1 MMPRRNSI
9 SAAAT
14 LLSISLLSACSSIL
28 PTSEDGKK
36 PPQRFSLGMTAR
48 DIPASITTAIRVEDF
63 DAPAELALDRIV
75 VRRGLQE
82 VLYAKGARWTDK
94 PSRLMRTLVSDYLKA
109 ASQSIV
115 ASPTQID
122 VPIVYRLSGRLS
134 AFQIRIDGTPTATVR
149 FEALLNNT
157 RSRVPVSRVFT
168 SEAFASSDSPAA
180 MAAAINVA
188 GNQVAADVTSWMIEN
203 AK

>member
-1 MMPRRNSI
+1 MMPRKI
-9 SAAAT
+9 SVAMMAALCAG
-14 LLSISLLSACSSIL
+14 LLSGCSSFL
-28 PTSEDGKK
+28 PTGEDGKTA
-36 PPQRFSLGMTAR
+36 PQRFSLGMTAQ
-48 DIPASITTAIRVEDF
+48 DIPATITAAIRVEDF
-63 DAPAELALDRIV
+63 DSPAELALDRIV

-94 PSRLMRTLVSDYLKA
+94 PSRLMRSLISDYLKA

-134 AFQIRIDGTPTATVR
+134 AFQVQVDGAPSATVR
-149 FEALLNNT
+149 VEALLNNT
-157 RSRVPVSRVFT
+157 HSRVPVARIFT
-168 SEAFASSDSPAA
+168 AEAAATSDSPAA

-188 GNQVAADVTSWMIEN
+188 SNQVAADVTRWMIEN

>member
-1 MMPRRNSI
+1 MMPRLNSVILTAMLGI
-9 SAAAT
+9 SWLAG
-14 LLSISLLSACSSIL
+14 CGSIL
-28 PTSEDGKK
+28 PTGEDGKK
-36 PPQRFSLGMTAR
+36 PPQRFSLGMTAQ
-48 DIPASITTAIRVEDF
+48 DIPASITSAIRVEDF
-63 DAPAELALDRIV
+63 DSPAELALDRIV
-75 VRRGLQE
+75 VRRGVQE

-94 PSRLMRTLVSDYLKA
+94 PSRLMRNLISDYLKA

-134 AFQIRIDGTPTATVR
+134 AFQVRVEGTPTATVR

-168 SEAFASSDSPAA
+168 SEAPASSDSPAA

-188 GNQVAADVTSWMIEN
+188 SNQVAADVTSWMIEN